1 MYGGNMFKHNWIYL
15 FLAIILSFSLALFV
29 VSCSDD
35 EDDDNGGNGA
45 EATVVGEWK
54 LVESDGE
61 PAEME
66 EYMYFKEGDGVT
78 VVSYTS
84 RSVEC
89 VEGTYVISNGNITLT
104 MLGVPFTGTITFSN
118 DDNTITMNL
127 SGAGETMILKYNRTT
142 NAPNPNEVCEGNW
155 TNPEGTMT
163 AKIDN
168 ADWTATLAYASAD
181 DGVMVVVGSAYHNN
195 QFYSLGLLFYEMAE
209 GEYDLGLMG
218 TNAMGSLTIAEDADD
233 QDPDVYT
240 TMHQSG
246 SGSATISELTDLNVM
261 GSFSFTAI
269 HSETEE
275 AVVVTDGSFD
285 VEIVEDVSGF
295 YGGILRGRA
304 RY

>member
-1 MYGGNMFKHNWIYL
+1 MLKRNWIYL

-35 EDDDNGGNGA
+35 EDDDDNGGNGA
-45 EATVVGEWK
+45 GATVVGEWE

-66 EYMYFKEGDGVT
+66 EYMYFKEGDDVI

-84 RSVEC
+84 RSIEC
-89 VEGTYVISNGNITLT
+89 VEGTYVISDGNITLT
-104 MLGVPFTGTITFSN
+104 MLGVPFTGTITFTN
-118 DDNTITMNL
+118 DNNTITMNL
-127 SGAGETMILKYNRTT
+127 SGAGETMNLKYDRTT

-155 TNPEGTMT
+155 MNPEGTMT

-168 ADWTATLAYASAD
+168 ADWTANLAYASED
-181 DGVMVVVGSAYHNN
+181 DGILVIVGSAYHNN

-218 TNAMGSLTIAEDADD
+218 TNAMGSVTIAEGPDD

-240 TMHQSG
+240 TMYQNG
-246 SGSATISELTDLNVM
+246 SGSATISELTDVNVM
-261 GSFSFTAI
+261 GTFSFTAV

-275 AVVVTDGSFD
+275 TVVVTDGSFD
-285 VEIVEDVSGF
+285 VEIVEDVSGI